1 MVSSSGGD
9 KIIDRSPSAKKTQIT
24 NYGKLAFDRLRPSE
38 VSALSKAN
46 YDNDKVLEWKRVSE
60 SRGSAVGH
68 ASAVHG
74 VDDDDN
80 DDGGVVGSRIAIGVD
95 DYVGGVIGG
104 DFDARLPDDDVDNK
118 VDDDEAEKEG
128 KDSGKLTPRY
138 GISGTNISE
147 KSIAYTCST
156 IDDEFNLLK
165 VHRWP
170 QDPHLL
176 KTEQLRQW
184 INLFAV
190 DNTTILNEIN
200 MMEKYWMQHRSTARD
215 GADQRTSMDEYIDV
229 AVGTGNN
236 DRSTFQRVAQQ
247 NMEKLK
253 DKARTRVR
261 NMMSNARLNSACE
274 NKRGSRGIG
283 SLATYRTNA
292 TTSYAASSS
301 TIGLS
306 TLSGLAAIGETTLP
320 LCDRIEVAMVEVR
333 TRKARRRRRHLD
345 HENIVENLV
354 ARVENRE
361 LQLQRL
367 SIFRERFDKEVRHQ
381 KTLSRKKTDAQ
392 IITGE
397 SVVKFYDDV
406 LKEKDHQ
413 LDIIQLSNENLRR
426 KYKAI
431 CLALREIETDMANKT
446 TKMDFEQMKVW
457 NKSASL
463 VMEEKKAEYK
473 SLQRLLSE
481 CLYNKKTLIKQL
493 EEAEEQEVVVTKDV
507 GAMKRLSV
515 QTTKDIGNMNERR
528 ITCMTE
534 HLGYEELL
542 WKAEELHPPDTEDYV
557 RLMERCHVGRRDVA
571 AFERKIR
578 IKEMELKNLKKE
590 LKVHERRSMSISR
603 QERSLT
609 RSSWD

>member
-1 MVSSSGGD
+1 
-9 KIIDRSPSAKKTQIT
+9 
-24 NYGKLAFDRLRPSE
+24 
-38 VSALSKAN
+38 
-46 YDNDKVLEWKRVSE
+46 
-60 SRGSAVGH
+60 VGH
-68 ASAVHG
+68 VPTVHG
-74 VDDDDN
+74 VDDDD
-80 DDGGVVGSRIAIGVD
+80 GVVGSRIAIGVD
-95 DYVGGVIGG
+95 DYVGGVIGSDCG
-104 DFDARLPDDDVDNK
+104 ARLPDDD
-118 VDDDEAEKEG
+118 EKEE
-128 KDSGKLTPRY
+128 DSYSVKSTPRF
-138 GISGTNISE
+138 GISGTNIPE
-147 KSIAYTCST
+147 KSIAYTCSA

-170 QDPHLL
+170 QDPHQL

-190 DNTTILNEIN
+190 DNTTILNEIT
-200 MMEKYWMQHRSTARD
+200 MMEKYWVQHRSSARD
-215 GADQRTSMDEYIDV
+215 GAKQKTSIDEYISV
-229 AVGTGNN
+229 AVGSGN
-236 DRSTFQRVAQQ
+236 DDSSTFQRVAQQ
-247 NMEKLK
+247 NTEKLK

-261 NMMSNARLNSACE
+261 DKMSNLRLTGGSE

-283 SLATYRTNA
+283 SLATYRSNNT
-292 TTSYAASSS
+292 TTSYAFS
-301 TIGLS
+301 LS
-306 TLSGLAAIGETTLP
+306 NIELSNLSGLAAIGETTLP

-333 TRKARRRRRHLD
+333 TRKACRRRRYLD

-367 SIFRERFDKEVRHQ
+367 SIYRERFDKEVRHQ
-381 KTLSRKKTDAQ
+381 KILSRKKTDAQ

-406 LKEKDHQ
+406 LKEKYHQ

-446 TKMDFEQMKVW
+446 TKMDFAQMKVW
-457 NKSASL
+457 NKSANV

-493 EEAEEQEVVVTKDV
+493 EEAEKQDVVVTKDV

-515 QTTKDIGNMNERR
+515 QTAKDIGSMNERR
-528 ITCMTE
+528 MNCMSE

-542 WKAEELHPPDTEDYV
+542 WKAKELNPPNTEDYV
-557 RLMERCHVGRRDVA
+557 RMMERCHVGRRDVA

-590 LKVHERRSMSISR
+590 LKLHERRSTSIS
-603 QERSLT
+603 L
-609 RSSWD
+609 